1 MYTGCLSAKWQMSI
15 FQSGPDQTLVGLEN
29 FNWSDSGNTFC
40 LSESEF
46 SLGIL
51 NKGQPFSEN
60 TFGSQDNTQMIFRI
74 AKKIAIL
81 TPVYTYEFRRSI
93 NLLVL
98 IQYYDLKAIK
108 SNHSG
113 MKIDR
118 EFLFLFPPEF
128 ECKTMKNTEVIFEV
142 GIYLLVHI

>member
-1 MYTGCLSAKWQMSI
+1 MLGVK
-15 FQSGPDQTLVGLEN
+15 DQTLVGLEN

-74 AKKIAIL
+74 AKKK
-81 TPVYTYEFRRSI
+81 RK
-93 NLLVL
+93 
-98 IQYYDLKAIK
+98 LK
-108 SNHSG
+108 HL
-113 MKIDR
+113 R
-118 EFLFLFPPEF
+118 FVF
-128 ECKTMKNTEVIFEV
+128 
-142 GIYLLVHI
+142 